1 MDWNTIVLRR
11 TLVIAASI
19 ALLTPTT
26 ALGSFPGKNGVIAYT
41 AESAVDHLAEHRT
54 KHSVEIYTSL
64 ENTGEIDIWAMD
76 PNTGGQAQL
85 TSGHDDSDP
94 SFSPSGNMLAFQRRE
109 AGTVTIYIAQAD
121 GSQAKPLVE
130 GSEPAFSPDGQEIV
144 FVRPEGLYVT
154 ALAPGS
160 PVRRITDHP
169 GDRDPR
175 WGSTGS
181 IAFER
186 TDIWRAKDH
195 RGNDYADNEFDARN
209 ELDTVTPPSLKVS
222 RIMTYSLDTNMWPDW
237 SPNGRALAVALCA
250 GEGEETFAGTGI
262 PRRLAGRPPLL
273 PSVVFHLS
281 CTPAVW
287 APDGR
292 EFTEPGILGAQ
303 TRPDGSCP
311 GPTKENGELVW
322 LARNDP
328 ASWQPLVNGTQP
340 VPTIKCPP
348 ESSEGPMALEAPP
361 FLRGTRACIYSR
373 RRHRKICFEA

>member
-1 MDWNTIVLRR
+1 MDWNMIMLRR
-11 TLVIAASI
+11 TLLIAAII
-19 ALLTPTT
+19 ALFAPTT

-41 AESAVDHLAEHRT
+41 AERDINHLT
-54 KHSVEIYTSL
+54 KIMIKHSVESVTSL
-64 ENTGEIDIWAMD
+64 EDTGEINIWAMD
-76 PNTGGQAQL
+76 PSTGGRVQL
-85 TSGHDDSDP
+85 TSGHHDSEP

-109 AGTVTIYIAQAD
+109 AGTVTIYIAQAN
-121 GSQAKPLVE
+121 GSQATPFIE
-130 GSEPAFSPDGQEIV
+130 GREPAFSPDGQEIV
-144 FVRPEGLYVT
+144 FVRPGGLYVT
-154 ALAPGS
+154 GLVPGS

-169 GDRDPR
+169 GDRNPR

-195 RGNDYADNEFDARN
+195 QGNDYADNELDARS
-209 ELDTVTPPSLKVS
+209 ELDIVTPPSLKVS
-222 RIMTYSLDTNMWPDW
+222 KVMTYSLDTNMWPDW

-250 GEGEETFAGTGI
+250 GEEDETLEGTGI

-281 CTPAVW
+281 CAPAVW

-292 EFTEPGILGAQ
+292 GLTEPGPLGAR

-311 GPTKENGELVW
+311 GPTEENGEIFW

-328 ASWQPLVNGTQP
+328 PSWQPIANGTQP
-340 VPTIKCPP
+340 VPTVKCPS
-348 ESSEGPMALEAPP
+348 ESREEPRTPAPL
-361 FLRGTRACIYSR
+361 FLRGTKACIYSR
-373 RRHRKICFEA
+373 RLHRKICFLA